1 MKRSILLLALLF
13 ATAFSAFAQ
22 IEEEIQQ
29 SKKEKIEKGRAYL
42 LEKFLDRDYDKVK
55 EVKDY
60 LIDLEDDNYAA
71 LAPVELWHILFWTK
85 EYDALTAAM
94 RQVDSVRLKAFS
106 EKIKPQRDALGKQLS
121 RRCIEDEHLVRFN
134 LQEAQ
139 LSDEDKDFL
148 TLFLDWDL
156 KPYSHENQKQWNEK
170 SDKFLADYPN
180 SDYEWFVRHFIRV
193 VVADSD
199 WGWGMGFNLCGGFL
213 TGELKKKIQPIFGL
227 GLNIDVVYKKILL
240 NLGYD
245 IIISDTKIDQP
256 YSGGIYP
263 AGSRDNVMNFYANLA
278 YPVIANRAISIA
290 PFVGIGGAWDTYGYG
305 QYDKPDLSE
314 LDKFYTTCQAG
325 LIFDIVTH
333 GAFEGGVIRI
343 KYNCGIAPI
352 NGSISTVN
360 VISVGGAGIIRKSK
374 RVY

>member
-139 LSDEDKDFL
+139 LSAEDKDFL

-193 VVADSD
+193 VVDDSD
-199 WGWGMGFNLCGGFL
+199 WGWGMGINLCGGFL

-240 NLGYD
+240 SLGYD

-278 YPVIANRAISIA
+278 YPVVANRAISIA

-305 QYDKPDLSE
+305 QYDKPNLSE

-325 LIFDIVTH
+325 LIFDVVTH
-333 GAFEGGVIRI
+333 GAFEGGVIRKNTI
-343 KYNCGIAPI
+343 VALHP
-352 NGSISTVN
+352 SMVVFQPSM
-360 VISVGGAGIIRKSK
+360 
-374 RVY
+374 